1 MPEESIIET
10 ATAPATET
18 GNLNQPLEL
27 KVSEMPAASSDRS
40 TAPAK
45 KGSAKESIFAELRKK
60 FSGEEV
66 ATASEAAESQPDD
79 AESQEA
85 QEEKPKVSEQ
95 KPVEKKKVSPW
106 KMVEEYKAKIKEYEA
121 KLAQVGSKEPAP
133 EKLKEYEEK
142 LTSAEKRRM
151 ELEQEIQFV
160 NFQKSE
166 KFQKE
171 YQQPYESAWAKAMTD
186 MSEITVLDGDSE
198 RALEAKDVLE
208 LVNMPLREAK
218 ALAEEKFGDF
228 ANEVMSHRKDI
239 RTLFEKQTQA
249 IEAAKKEGLEHFQKQ
264 AEAQKQE
271 YGKVTEEIKKVWA
284 DANQSAV
291 ADEKYGSYFKP
302 SDGDTEGNQ
311 RLAKGFELADR
322 AFSENPLAPGLTP
335 EQRRS
340 IVQRHAAVRNR
351 CAAFG
356 RLAYQVSNY
365 QKQISELNQKL
376 KSYQS
381 SEPETGGSKP
391 AAAGSKGRGSA
402 WDSIRADLAKRA
414 R

>member
-1 MPEESIIET
+1 MAEESIIET
-10 ATAPATET
+10 ATAPAMET
-18 GNLNQPLEL
+18 GSLNQPMEL
-27 KVSEMPAASSDRS
+27 KVSEMVAPSPEAPAA
-40 TAPAK
+40 PVK

-60 FSGEEV
+60 FGGEEPAPAAPAKEEAEETEAPEV
-66 ATASEAAESQPDD
+66 A
-79 AESQEA
+79 
-85 QEEKPKVSEQ
+85 EEKSKPAEQ
-95 KPVEKKKVSPW
+95 KPADKKKVSPW
-106 KMVEEYKAKIKEYEA
+106 KMVEEYKTKIKEYEA
-121 KLAQVGSKEPAP
+121 KLAQTGAKEPAP

-142 LTSAEKRRM
+142 LTAAEKRRM

-171 YQQPYESAWAKAMTD
+171 YQQPYEAAWSKAMTD
-186 MSEITVLDGDSE
+186 LSEITVLDGDSE
-198 RALEAKDVLE
+198 RPLEAKDVLE

-291 ADEKYGSYFKP
+291 ADEKYGAYFKP
-302 SDGDTEGNQ
+302 AEGDTEGNQ

-365 QKQISELNQKL
+365 QKQIAELNQKL

-391 AAAGSKGRGSA
+391 AAAASKGRGSA
-402 WDSIRADLAKRA
+402 WDSIRADLARRA
-414 R
+414 K